1 MPSDPETTLDSSFLT
16 DPLLRFYDL
25 DVLQKKMDMTCKPTV
40 STGKWYR
47 IEFGQRFLLNPRSV
61 HCYSNKDQ
69 SDVFTEAF
77 TPIPSASVETGAE
90 VEKGAEVET
99 VEPEAQS
106 KVVSSS
112 KKPVFLLSVVALLG
126 VAGVFGVVLGSKKE
140 EERAFVNNRITAPRA
155 ESQYG
160 TFHFSVCLGHNA
172 IGKRRFTEC
181 VLCIM
186 IVFW

>member
-1 MPSDPETTLDSSFLT
+1 
-16 DPLLRFYDL
+16 
-25 DVLQKKMDMTCKPTV
+25 MDMTCKPTV
-40 STGKWYR
+40 TTRKWYR
-47 IEFGQRFLLNPRSV
+47 IEFGKRFSLNRRSV

-77 TPIPSASVETGAE
+77 TPTPSASMEKGAE
-90 VEKGAEVET
+90 VETVQKGVEVET

-112 KKPVFLLSVVALLG
+112 KKPVFLFSVVVLLG
-126 VAGVFGVVLGSKKE
+126 VAGVFGVVLGSKKEE

-160 TFHFSVCLGHNA
+160 TFHFSVCLGHNT
-172 IGKRRFTEC
+172 IGKGRFTKC